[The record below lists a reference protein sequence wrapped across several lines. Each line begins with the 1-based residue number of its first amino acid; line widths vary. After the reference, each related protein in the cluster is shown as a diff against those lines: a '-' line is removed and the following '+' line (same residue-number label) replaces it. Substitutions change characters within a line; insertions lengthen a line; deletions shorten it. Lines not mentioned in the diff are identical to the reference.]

1 MAPPWQWENTTREPS
16 LNSPWSLRCT
26 ILMLSVRDSK
36 SRLTRAV
43 FTISCLEVSYFLLYA
58 MWLPLSLYNAFR
70 TIMKEEEP
78 IAFYKGI
85 VPGLALFP
93 QQVSHGAIQF
103 TAYEELHKVISFFPA
118 LTKTVKTLG
127 PKSGRQASSQ
137 S

>member
-1 MAPPWQWENTTREPS
+1 MAPPWQWENATREPS

-43 FTISCLEVSYFLLYA
+43 FTISCLE
-58 MWLPLSLYNAFR
+58 MPFR

-103 TAYEELHKVISFFPA
+103 TAYEELHKVIVYSIGNIENLNP
-118 LTKTVKTLG
+118 LIIYW
-127 PKSGRQASSQ
+127 PINII
-137 S
+137 